1 MKGRPLKKLPD
12 WFTKE
17 WCKNHTAQEL
27 ADIFNCSKVNAYL
40 LARNR
45 GWVLKPI
52 SRTRK
57 KKKNNESVMTLGSN
71 KDTQNKWR
79 GRLYGIIGGYLLQD
93 RKLKS
98 I

>member
-12 WFTKE
+12 WFTQE

-27 ADIFNCSKVNAYL
+27 ADIFNCTKTNAYL
-40 LARNR
+40 LARAR
-45 GWVLKPI
+45 GWKFKPI
-52 SRTRK
+52 SRNKK
-57 KKKNNESVMTLGSN
+57 KKKNNESVVSLGLN
-71 KDTQNKWR
+71 KRTQEKWR
-79 GRLYGIIGGYLLQD
+79 GKLYGIIGRYILQD